1 MRLGFKIAKRFLKSN
16 LGQTILIMVGIA
28 IGVSVQIFIGI
39 LIQGL
44 QTSLVDKTIGNSP
57 QITVRAATRGEDIE
71 NSEEVLA
78 IVRNNSRVSNGGTT
92 AVHATIAEIDS
103 TVYPVQIHAM
113 DEKAQSKIYKIK
125 DKMQA
130 GNFRTSGTEIL
141 LGATFQDKY
150 GVKVGDTFTL
160 LGKDGEKIECSV
172 AGFFDLQ
179 VATINETWIISDMTL
194 IPLLTGSKNE
204 TVSAIE
210 ATIDKDAIF
219 DADIIAQE
227 IGKKL
232 EGYDV
237 EVSSWKTANAQLL
250 SGLQGQSVSSIMIQV
265 FVLVSVVLGIASV
278 LAITVLQKSRQIGI
292 LKAMGMTNATTR
304 TVFLFQGLMLGVGGA
319 ILGILIGLG
328 LLLSFTT
335 FVKNPDGTPLIALQ
349 FKTGFILMS
358 GFIAIAASLIA
369 SLIPAVRSAKLN
381 PIDIIKNN

>member
-16 LGQTILIMVGIA
+16 LGQTILIIMGIA

-44 QTSLVDKTIGNSP
+44 QKSLVDKTIGNSP
-57 QITVRAATRGEDIE
+57 QITVKVNTRGEAIE

-78 IVRNNSRVSNGGTT
+78 IVRKNNQISNGGTT
-92 AVHATIAEIDS
+92 TVQATIADIKEA
-103 TVYPVQIHAM
+103 VYPVQIHAM
-113 DEKAQSKIYKIK
+113 DEDALLKIYKIK
-125 DKMQA
+125 DKMVA
-130 GNFRTSGTEIL
+130 GVAHTSGTQVL

-150 GVKVGDTFTL
+150 GVKVGDTFNL
-160 LGKDGEKIECSV
+160 LGKDGEQIQCKV

-179 VATINETWIISDMTL
+179 VATINETWIISDMIL
-194 IPLLTGSKNE
+194 PSLLTGEEGIK
-204 TVSAIE
+204 VSAIE
-210 ATIDKDAIF
+210 ATIDEDAIF
-219 DADIIAQE
+219 DADIIAQ
-227 IGKKL
+227 KL
-232 EGYDV
+232 EKNLSAYDV

-292 LKAMGMTNATTR
+292 LKAMGMTNSTTK

-319 ILGILIGLG
+319 VMGILLGVG
-328 LLLSFTT
+328 LLVAFST

-349 FKTGFILMS
+349 LKVGFIMMS
-358 GFIAIAASLIA
+358 GFIAIGASLIA
-369 SLIPAVRSAKLN
+369 SFIPAVRSSKLN

>member
-16 LGQTILIMVGIA
+16 LGQTILIIMGIA

-44 QTSLVDKTIGNSP
+44 QKSLVDKTIGNSP
-57 QITVRAATRGEDIE
+57 QITVKVNTRGEAIE

-78 IVRNNSRVSNGGTT
+78 IVRKNNQISNGGTT
-92 AVHATIAEIDS
+92 TVQATIADIKE

-113 DEKAQSKIYKIK
+113 DEDALLKIYKIK
-125 DKMQA
+125 DKMVA
-130 GNFRTSGTEIL
+130 GVAHTSGTQVL

-150 GVKVGDTFTL
+150 GVKVGDTFNL
-160 LGKDGEKIECSV
+160 LGKDGEQIQCKV

-179 VATINETWIISDMTL
+179 VATINETWIISDMIL
-194 IPLLTGSKNE
+194 PSLLTGEEGIK
-204 TVSAIE
+204 VSAIE
-210 ATIDKDAIF
+210 ATIDEDAIF
-219 DADIIAQE
+219 DADIIAQ
-227 IGKKL
+227 KL
-232 EGYDV
+232 EKNLSAYDV

-292 LKAMGMTNATTR
+292 LKAMGMTNSTTK

-319 ILGILIGLG
+319 VMGILLGVG
-328 LLLSFTT
+328 LLVAFST

-349 FKTGFILMS
+349 LKVGFIMMS
-358 GFIAIAASLIA
+358 GFIAIGASLIA
-369 SLIPAVRSAKLN
+369 SFIPAVRSSKLN

>member
-1 MRLGFKIAKRFLKSN
+1 MRLGFKIAKRFLRSN
-16 LGQTILIMVGIA
+16 LGQTILIIMGIA

-44 QTSLVDKTIGNSP
+44 QKSLVDKTIGNSP
-57 QITVRAATRGEDIE
+57 QITVKANTRGEAIE
-71 NSEEVLA
+71 NSAEVLA
-78 IVRNNSRVSNGGTT
+78 IVRKNNQISNGGTT
-92 AVHATIAEIDS
+92 TVQATIADIKE
-103 TVYPVQIHAM
+103 TVYPVQVHAM
-113 DEKAQSKIYKIK
+113 DEDALLKIYKIK
-125 DKMQA
+125 DKMVA
-130 GNFRTSGTEIL
+130 GVAHTSGTQVL

-150 GVKVGDTFTL
+150 GVKVGDTFNL
-160 LGKDGEKIECSV
+160 LGKDGEQIQCKV

-194 IPLLTGSKNE
+194 PSLLTGNE
-204 TVSAIE
+204 NTKVSAIE
-210 ATIDKDAIF
+210 ATIDEKFIF
-219 DADIIAQE
+219 EADVIAQ
-227 IGKKL
+227 KL
-232 EGYDV
+232 EKNLSAYDV

-292 LKAMGMTNATTR
+292 LKAMGMTNSTTK

-319 ILGILIGLG
+319 VMGILLGVG
-328 LLLSFTT
+328 LLVAFST

-349 FKTGFILMS
+349 LKVGFIMMS
-358 GFIAIAASLIA
+358 GFIAIGASLIA
-369 SLIPAVRSAKLN
+369 SFIPAVRSSKLN

>member
-1 MRLGFKIAKRFLKSN
+1 ME
-16 LGQTILIMVGIA
+16 
-28 IGVSVQIFIGI
+28 
-39 LIQGL
+39 
-44 QTSLVDKTIGNSP
+44 
-57 QITVRAATRGEDIE
+57 ITNMKVAT
-71 NSEEVLA
+71 L
-78 IVRNNSRVSNGGTT
+78 
-92 AVHATIAEIDS
+92 
-103 TVYPVQIHAM
+103 
-113 DEKAQSKIYKIK
+113 QSKIYKIK

-335 FVKNPDGTPLIALQ
+335 FVKNPDGTPLVPFYLD
-349 FKTGFILMS
+349 FTFIGLS
-358 GFIAIAASLIA
+358 VIIAIISATVAAFV
-369 SLIPAVRSAKLN
+369 PARKSSKLN
-381 PIDIIKNN
+381 PIEVIKNG

>member
-1 MRLGFKIAKRFLKSN
+1 MRLGFKIAKRFLRSN
-16 LGQTILIMVGIA
+16 LGQTMLIIVGIA

-44 QTSLVDKTIGNSP
+44 QKSLVDKTIGNSP
-57 QITVRAATRGEDIE
+57 QITVKAATRGEDIE

-78 IVRNNSRVSNGGTT
+78 IVRRNKSVTNAGTT
-92 AVHATIAEIDS
+92 AVSATIAEIED

-113 DEKAQSKIYKIK
+113 DKQAQLNIYKIK
-125 DKMQA
+125 DKMV
-130 GNFRTSGTEIL
+130 GGKFRISGTEIL

-160 LGKDGEKIECSV
+160 LGKEGEKIQCSV

-194 IPLLTGSKNE
+194 LPLLAGNDKE

-210 ATIDKDAIF
+210 ATIDEDAIF

-227 IGKKL
+227 LEEKL
-232 EGYDV
+232 SEHDI
-237 EVSSWKTANAQLL
+237 EVSSWKSANTQLL

-292 LKAMGMTNATTR
+292 LKAMGMTNSTTK

-328 LLLSFTT
+328 LLIMFTS
-335 FVKNPDGTPLIALQ
+335 FVKNPDGTALIPLQINA
-349 FKTGFILMS
+349 GFILMS
-358 GFIAIAASLIA
+358 GFIAIGASLIA
-369 SLIPAVRSAKLN
+369 SFIPAIRSSKLN